1 MRIQRGDTVKIRKGK
16 DVGKQGKVLK
26 VLPVEGK
33 VIVEGI
39 NIYKRH
45 IKGDN
50 KDKES
55 AIVDVVKPVSISN
68 VMVVCNSCGKP
79 SRIGFVIEK
88 GKKIRICKKCM
99 KPLDAE
105 AKQESSKKTVKSR
118 EKKTKRTKGSTRK
131 KINSKAK
138 NSGSK

>member
-1 MRIQRGDTVKIRKGK
+1 MRIQRGDTVKVRKGK

-33 VIVEGI
+33 VVVEGV

-50 KDKES
+50 RDKES

-79 SRIGFVIEK
+79 SRIGFIIEK
-88 GKKIRICKKCM
+88 GKKIRICKKCKKSLDDVV
-99 KPLDAE
+99 KPV
-105 AKQESSKKTVKSR
+105 KGGKKRTKKSVKKSSKK
-118 EKKTKRTKGSTRK
+118 
-131 KINSKAK
+131 
-138 NSGSK
+138 